1 MAGVGVPQLT
11 AIQNVLAVTMK
22 HDVPI
27 ISDGGIKYSG
37 DIVKAL
43 AAGAESVMLGNL
55 FAGTDESPGQT
66 ITFQGRRYKI
76 YRGMGSLS
84 AMAKGSADRYF
95 QENVTEPMK
104 LVPEGVEGRVP
115 YRGALA
121 EHIYQLVGGLRSGMG
136 YVGAADVPHLR
147 TQAKFMQVT
156 HAGLLEGHVHD
167 VFVTDEAPNYPLGG
181 T

>member
-1 MAGVGVPQLT
+1 VGVPQLT
-11 AIQNVLAVTMK
+11 AIHDVQATAIK

-27 ISDGGIKYSG
+27 ISDGGIKFSG

-43 AAGAESVMLGNL
+43 AAGAECAMLGNL

-66 ITFQGRRYKI
+66 ILFQGRRYKI

-115 YRGALA
+115 YRGPLS
-121 EHIYQLVGGLRSGMG
+121 EHIAQLVGGIRSGMG
-136 YVGAADVPHLR
+136 YVGAPDMKHLR
-147 TQAKFMQVT
+147 TKTRFMRISF
-156 HAGLLEGHVHD
+156 AGLQEGHVHD
-167 VFVTDEAPNYPLGG
+167 VYVTDEAPNYPI
-181 T
+181 TTP